1 MIEDSNA
8 HACVTQIPSRKQ
20 PAIRAMAY
28 FFSPLQKILS
38 AALAGGAG
46 IYIWYYLYYVC
57 QQPALYFKEGKL
69 SELVLNHCTLLRKK
83 YRPTI
88 WAVNPHIQTVLSA
101 LRTLTCRAMYDRQ
114 PISTTDGG
122 TVALDWFQPRGY
134 AKLPADTPVVLVLHG
149 LTGGSREGYCKWMC
163 TSIAQKGW
171 RPVVLNYRG
180 CAGLQLTSPAV
191 YCASFT
197 DDVHL
202 AVQEIQTQFPEARV
216 FAAGYSLGSLILCK
230 YLAECGNGTWKAAGS
245 GISSAVM
252 VSNPFCMHT
261 SKVRASKPW
270 SIEWL
275 YNIGLAHR
283 IKRYIVE
290 HNLALSKHAELDMAS
305 IAQSTTIEHLDERVV
320 CKLYGFEAA
329 EDYYAAASSMQ
340 YIPQI
345 QTPCLFLIAQDDPF
359 LGKLPI
365 EECMSNENTV
375 LAVTLHGGHVAFLKG
390 LWPFGTAWM
399 DQVAIQFLTMCSD
412 MTSQN
417 QFDAT

>member
-1 MIEDSNA
+1 MGA
-8 HACVTQIPSRKQ
+8 Q
-20 PAIRAMAY
+20 PT
-28 FFSPLQKILS
+28 
-38 AALAGGAG
+38 LAN
-46 IYIWYYLYYVC
+46 C
-57 QQPALYFKEGKL
+57 
-69 SELVLNHCTLLRKK
+69 
-83 YRPTI
+83 TI
-88 WAVNPHIQTVLSA
+88 W
-101 LRTLTCRAMYDRQ
+101 AMYDRQ
-114 PISTTDGG
+114 PITTTDGG

-134 AKLPADTPVVLVLHG
+134 AKLPTDTPVVLVLHG

-163 TSIAQKGW
+163 TSIAAKGW

-202 AVQEIQTQFPEARV
+202 AVQEIHTQFPEARV

-365 EECMSNENTV
+365 EECKSNENTV
-375 LAVTLHGGHVAFLKG
+375 LAVTPRGGHVAFLQG

-412 MTSQN
+412 MMTRSDMTSQN
-417 QFDAT
+417 QSDATQEAMLPSL